1 MNGAEVPAGFERLKQ
16 DGFLGHLAGIWI
28 RRHDTGLDTC
38 LLVLPHHLNPNGT
51 VHGGVLLSLLDYTL
65 GGTTEQVL
73 TLSNGDDANDA
84 EASPRHPITISL
96 TTQFTGGA
104 RLGLPLFGRAWVQRR
119 TRSITFVAGELTSG
133 DLTVA
138 TASAVFKNP
147 STPR

>member
-1 MNGAEVPAGFERLKQ
+1 MRTWT
-16 DGFLGHLAGIWI
+16 GFLGYLDGIWI
-28 RRHDTGLDTC
+28 RRHDAGLDTC
-38 LLVLPHHLNPNGT
+38 LLVDAHHLNPNRT

-73 TLSNGDDANDA
+73 AISNHNDP
-84 EASPRHPITISL
+84 EASRQHPITISL

-104 RLGLPLFGRAWVQRR
+104 RHGLPLFGRAWVQRR

-147 STPR
+147 SAARG